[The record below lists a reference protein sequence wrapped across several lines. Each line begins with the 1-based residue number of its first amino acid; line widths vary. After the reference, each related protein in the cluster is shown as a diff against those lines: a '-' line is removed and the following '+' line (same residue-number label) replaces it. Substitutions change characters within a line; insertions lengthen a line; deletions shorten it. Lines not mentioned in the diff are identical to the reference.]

1 MTGRLDRFRKKKELE
16 SPERKTRRPK
26 VLAQGGPISA
36 RISRR
41 YWTETMDYDKLLNMA
56 AELGYQLMYSG
67 AEIYRV
73 EESARRLLH
82 AYGLTAPE
90 VFAIPNCVIVSV
102 ATPEGHPI
110 TRMRRV
116 PAHGTDIELLERCN
130 SLCRRLCAETPPLDE
145 AQALIFALPEKAP
158 QYTPRQVLLGYGLA
172 PAFFAPLFGG
182 GLADTA
188 SAFICGLAV
197 GICLLY
203 GGRFIGANSF
213 FRTAV
218 CSAATSLLALLLVG
232 AGLGESVDIVT
243 IAALMV
249 LVPGVALTNAMR
261 EIMAGDTFS
270 GLSRTADAI
279 LIASA
284 IALGAAAGQALG
296 GIL

>member
-1 MTGRLDRFRKKKELE
+1 
-16 SPERKTRRPK
+16 
-26 VLAQGGPISA
+26 
-36 RISRR
+36 
-41 YWTETMDYDKLLNMA
+41 MDYDKLLNMA

-82 AYGLTAPE
+82 AYGLENPE
-90 VFAIPNCVIVSV
+90 VFAIPNCLIVSV
-102 ATPEGHPI
+102 ATPQGHPV

-145 AQALIFALPEKAP
+145 AQAAVSALPEAI
-158 QYTPRQVLLGYGLA
+158 PRHSPRWMLLGYGAA
-172 PAFFAPLFGG
+172 PAFFVPLFDGG
-182 GLADTA
+182 PRDMAC
-188 SAFICGLAV
+188 AFLCGLAV
-197 GICLLY
+197 GLCLLY

-218 CSAATSLLALLLVG
+218 CSALAAFLALALVET
-232 AGLGESVDIVT
+232 GLGESVDVVT
-243 IAALMV
+243 ISTLMV

-261 EIMAGDTFS
+261 EIMAGDIIS

-279 LIASA
+279 LVASA
-284 IALGAAAGQALG
+284 IALGTVVGLAIGQML
-296 GIL
+296 

>member
-1 MTGRLDRFRKKKELE
+1 
-16 SPERKTRRPK
+16 
-26 VLAQGGPISA
+26 
-36 RISRR
+36 
-41 YWTETMDYDKLLNMA
+41 MDYDKLLNMA

-82 AYGLTAPE
+82 AYGLEAPE
-90 VFAIPNCVIVSV
+90 VFAIPNCLIVSV
-102 ATPEGHPI
+102 ATPEGHPV

-130 SLCRRLCAETPPLDE
+130 ELCRQLCVRPPLVEE
-145 AQALIFALPEKAP
+145 AQAALSALSDQTR
-158 QYTPRQVLLGYGLA
+158 QYSPRMMLLGYGAA

-182 GLADTA
+182 GFGDTA
-188 SAFICGLAV
+188 SAFLCGLAV
-197 GICLLY
+197 GLCLLY

-218 CSAATSLLALLLVG
+218 CSAVAAFLSLALVK
-232 AGLGESVDIVT
+232 AGLGESVDVVT
-243 IAALMV
+243 ISTLMV

-270 GLSRTADAI
+270 ALSRTADAI
-279 LIASA
+279 LVASA

-296 GIL
+296 GFL

>member
-1 MTGRLDRFRKKKELE
+1 
-16 SPERKTRRPK
+16 
-26 VLAQGGPISA
+26 
-36 RISRR
+36 
-41 YWTETMDYDKLLNMA
+41 MDYDKLLNMA

-73 EESARRLLH
+73 EESVRRLLY
-82 AYGLTAPE
+82 AYGLENPE

-102 ATPEGHPI
+102 DTPEGHPI

-116 PAHGTDIELLERCN
+116 PPHGTDIELLERCN
-130 SLCRRLCAETPPLDE
+130 GLCRRLCAAPPPIEE
-145 AQALIFALPEKAP
+145 AQALIAALPEDE
-158 QYTPRQVLLGYGLA
+158 PRYSPRGVLLGYGVA

-182 GLADTA
+182 GLADLV
-188 SAFICGLAV
+188 SAFLCGSAV
-197 GICLLY
+197 GVCLLY
-203 GGRFIGANSF
+203 GGRFIGANGF

-218 CSAATSLLALLLVG
+218 SSALASLLAMALVAVG
-232 AGLGESVDIVT
+232 VGESVDVVT
-243 IAALMV
+243 ISTLMV

-279 LIASA
+279 LVASA

-296 GIL
+296 GFF

>member
-1 MTGRLDRFRKKKELE
+1 
-16 SPERKTRRPK
+16 
-26 VLAQGGPISA
+26 
-36 RISRR
+36 
-41 YWTETMDYDKLLNMA
+41 MDYDQLLNMA

-67 AEIYRV
+67 GEIYRV
-73 EESARRLLH
+73 EESARRLLV
-82 AYGLTAPE
+82 AYGMENPE

-116 PAHGTDIELLERCN
+116 PPHGTDIELLERCN
-130 SLCRRLCAETPPLDE
+130 GLCRRLCADPPPLEE
-145 AQALIFALPEKAP
+145 ARALIAALPENE
-158 QYTPRQVLLGYGLA
+158 PRHSPRWVLLGYGLA

-182 GLADTA
+182 GLADLA
-188 SAFICGLAV
+188 SAFLCGLSV
-197 GICLLY
+197 GACLLY

-218 CSAATSLLALLLVG
+218 CSALASLLAMALVALG
-232 AGLGESVDIVT
+232 VGESVDVVT
-243 IAALMV
+243 ISALMV

-270 GLSRTADAI
+270 ALSRTADAI
-279 LIASA
+279 LVASA

-296 GIL
+296 GMLF

>member
-1 MTGRLDRFRKKKELE
+1 
-16 SPERKTRRPK
+16 
-26 VLAQGGPISA
+26 
-36 RISRR
+36 
-41 YWTETMDYDKLLNMA
+41 MDYEKLLNTA
-56 AELGYQLMYSG
+56 AELGCQLMFSG

-73 EESARRLLH
+73 EESARRLLL
-82 AYGLTAPE
+82 AYGLEKPE

-102 ATPEGHPI
+102 VTPEGHPI

-130 SLCRRLCAETPPLDE
+130 ALCRRLCEETPPLDE
-145 AQALIFALPEKAP
+145 AQRAVDILPK
-158 QYTPRQVLLGYGLA
+158 TSPRYSPRWALLGYGLA

-182 GLADTA
+182 GPGEAA
-188 SAFICGLAV
+188 AAFCCGLAV
-197 GICLLY
+197 GVCLLY
-203 GGRFIGANSF
+203 GGRFIGANTF

-218 CSAATSLLALLLVG
+218 CSALAALLAMLLVR
-232 AGLGESVDIVT
+232 AGLGESMDIVT
-243 IAALMV
+243 ISALMV

-279 LIASA
+279 LVASA

-296 GIL
+296 GIF